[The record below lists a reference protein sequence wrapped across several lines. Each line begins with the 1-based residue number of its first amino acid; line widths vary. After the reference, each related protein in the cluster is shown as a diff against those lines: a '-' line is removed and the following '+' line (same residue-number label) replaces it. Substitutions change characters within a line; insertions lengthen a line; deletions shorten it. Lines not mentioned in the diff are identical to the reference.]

1 MKNKECR
8 SQTNNRDRQTGITL
22 LELLIVVAIVAII
35 SAIAYPSYT
44 QFVVKTKR
52 AAATAVLMQVAD
64 RQQQFFM
71 DNKQYASQLSSL
83 GYPADTFMVNDDG
96 TVVSSGD
103 SRRTYSISLTGATAT
118 AFTVNGAPQLG
129 QYVKDTDCGT
139 LTLTNAGVKGQSGS
153 GDKCW

>member
-1 MKNKECR
+1 MKNIQR
-8 SQTNNRDRQTGITL
+8 RGNGNHLDRQTGVTL

-52 AAATAVLMQVAD
+52 AAATAVLLQVAD

-118 AFTVNGAPQLG
+118 AFTVNGTPQLG
-129 QYVKDTDCGT
+129 QYVRDTDCGT
-139 LTLTNAGVKGQSGS
+139 LTLTNAGVKDQSGS

>member
-1 MKNKECR
+1 MKNIQR
-8 SQTNNRDRQTGITL
+8 GSNANLPGRQTGVTL

-52 AAATAVLMQVAD
+52 TAATAVLLQVAD

-71 DNKQYASQLSSL
+71 DNKRFSNQLSSL

-103 SRRTYSISLTGATAT
+103 SRRTYSISMTGATAT
-118 AFTVNGAPQLG
+118 AFTVNGTPQLG

>member
-1 MKNKECR
+1 MKNIQR
-8 SQTNNRDRQTGITL
+8 GSNTNFPDRQTGVTL

-52 AAATAVLMQVAD
+52 TAATAVLLQVAD

-71 DNKQYASQLSSL
+71 DNKQFASQLSSL

-103 SRRTYSISLTGATAT
+103 SRRTYSISMTGATAT
-118 AFTVNGAPQLG
+118 AFTVNGTPQLG